1 MIHASSPSFALVQVY
16 VFPDI
21 DVELSCLPSLSR
33 TVAYGM
39 VYVTNFKV
47 GCTDRTALDVYTLE
61 EVLFRAIKSMYHSSV
76 TIFTTPSWFDA
87 LNSKV
92 GISSLAAFAGRFELN
107 LDTVVGTMI
116 RKGDW

>member
-1 MIHASSPSFALVQVY
+1 
-16 VFPDI
+16 
-21 DVELSCLPSLSR
+21 
-33 TVAYGM
+33 
-39 VYVTNFKV
+39 
-47 GCTDRTALDVYTLE
+47 
-61 EVLFRAIKSMYHSSV
+61 MYHSSV